1 MSSMAAF
8 DQFKIGLKMV
18 DFKVQQRRYR
28 TSEKTVVSTTYGPI
42 KGVKRKSIYGQS
54 YFSFERIP
62 FAKPPVGELRYKA
75 PQPPE
80 VWTEVKSCTSQ
91 GPKPLQKHFVF
102 EMTDGSE
109 DCLYLNV
116 YTKNLYP
123 TKPMPVMV
131 WIYGGGFQFGE
142 ASRECYSPDYLL
154 REDVVVISI
163 NYRLGPLG
171 FLCIDDPEFDVPGN
185 AGLKDQVLALR
196 WVKANCSRFGG
207 DSGNITIFGDS
218 AGSASVHYMMIT
230 EQTRGLFHKAI
241 CMSGNTLSPW
251 AVTPQRN
258 WPYRLAV
265 QAGYTGENNVRDVWE
280 FLNNAKGSDIIKA
293 NGELCIDEEK
303 KERIGFSF
311 GPVIEPYVTS
321 HCVVPKKPIEMMRT
335 AWSNSIPLIL
345 GGVSN
350 EGLLLYSETK
360 ANPKCL
366 NELDDCRFVV
376 PIELN
381 MDRDSALCR
390 EYGEQLRQCYYGD
403 KTPSLDTLHEYLQ
416 MVSHEYFWFPIY
428 RTVLSRLQ
436 YATGAPTYLYRFDF
450 DSKHFNHLRILSC
463 GKKVRGTCHG
473 DDLSYLFYN
482 SLARKLKNHTR
493 EYKCIERL
501 VGLWTHFA
509 TCGNPNFDPEQA
521 DLWQPVD
528 AAAIEKHQLKCLN
541 ISDELKVIDVPD
553 MRKLMVWESF
563 FRRDELL

>member
-1 MSSMAAF
+1 
-8 DQFKIGLKMV
+8 
-18 DFKVQQRRYR
+18 
-28 TSEKTVVSTTYGPI
+28 
-42 KGVKRKSIYGQS
+42 
-54 YFSFERIP
+54 
-62 FAKPPVGELRYKA
+62 
-75 PQPPE
+75 
-80 VWTEVKSCTSQ
+80 
-91 GPKPLQKHFVF
+91 
-102 EMTDGSE
+102 
-109 DCLYLNV
+109 
-116 YTKNLYP
+116 
-123 TKPMPVMV
+123 MPVMV

-171 FLCIDDPEFDVPGN
+171 RFRLALDNVQWKQRYFSSGFAGFLCLEDPEFDVPGN

-207 DSGNITIFGDS
+207 DSNNITIFGDS

-265 QAGYTGENNVRDVWE
+265 QAGYTGENTERDVWE
-280 FLNNAKGSDIIKA
+280 FLKNAKGSDIIKA

-321 HCVVPKKPIEMMRT
+321 HCVVHTKPIIMMRT

-360 ANPKCL
+360 AKPKCL

-381 MDRDSALCR
+381 MDRDSALCK

-403 KTPSLDTLHEYLQ
+403 KTPSLETLHEYLQ
-416 MVSHEYFWFPIY
+416 VCKIRH
-428 RTVLSRLQ
+428 
-436 YATGAPTYLYRFDF
+436 
-450 DSKHFNHLRILSC
+450 
-463 GKKVRGTCHG
+463 
-473 DDLSYLFYN
+473 
-482 SLARKLKNHTR
+482 
-493 EYKCIERL
+493 
-501 VGLWTHFA
+501 
-509 TCGNPNFDPEQA
+509 
-521 DLWQPVD
+521 
-528 AAAIEKHQLKCLN
+528 
-541 ISDELKVIDVPD
+541 
-553 MRKLMVWESF
+553 
-563 FRRDELL
+563 